1 MSKKILPFQR
11 TEKQTDNSL
20 KNCSFMFVLLHVFS
34 IKLLILN
41 YKQIEFYLFMYV
53 WMGEVQYIVNIQFHT
68 IDIENVLREL

>member
-11 TEKQTDNSL
+11 TEKPTDNGL
-20 KNCSFMFVLLHVFS
+20 ENFSFMFVLLHVFS

>member
-1 MSKKILPFQR
+1 
-11 TEKQTDNSL
+11 
-20 KNCSFMFVLLHVFS
+20 MFVLLHVFS